1 MCQVVEAIWKVKK
14 CKSDTGKLEATTADL
29 SNISNVVKN
38 DVKKTEYNELI
49 KKANL
54 LKPS

>member
-1 MCQVVEAIWKVKK
+1 MPSGWSNLKNKK

-54 LKPS
+54 LKLS